1 MSTTP
6 DTTTTT
12 NSGAGN
18 GSGSDRSGKAAE
30 AYQSARD
37 KTSAAYSSAREKA
50 GSAYGSARDTAS
62 GAARRAGEGIES
74 NPMAAVLGGL
84 AVGAI
89 AGLLIPRT
97 RQEKEYLGPVGRRI
111 TETARE
117 AAIAAKEAG
126 RQELG
131 GFTDEAVGKLK
142 SSATAAAEAARS
154 EVKGKVGSGSSDSQT
169 GGSSG
174 GSGSRGGG
182 GGTVGG
188 STTGGMAT
196 GGSQA

>member
-1 MSTTP
+1 M
-6 DTTTTT
+6 TTTTQNETSTT

-18 GSGSDRSGKAAE
+18 AADGDRTNRAAQ
-30 AYQSARD
+30 AYQSARERS
-37 KTSAAYSSAREKA
+37 SAAYSTAREKA
-50 GSAYGSARDTAS
+50 GSAYGSARETAS
-62 GAARRAGEGIES
+62 DAARRAGEGLES

-97 RQEKEYLGPVGRRI
+97 RQEQEYLGPVGRRI

-117 AAIAAKEAG
+117 AANAAREAG

-154 EVKGKVGSGSSDSQT
+154 EVKGKVGSG
-169 GGSSG
+169 
-174 GSGSRGGG
+174 R
-182 GGTVGG
+182 
-188 STTGGMAT
+188 A
-196 GGSQA
+196 